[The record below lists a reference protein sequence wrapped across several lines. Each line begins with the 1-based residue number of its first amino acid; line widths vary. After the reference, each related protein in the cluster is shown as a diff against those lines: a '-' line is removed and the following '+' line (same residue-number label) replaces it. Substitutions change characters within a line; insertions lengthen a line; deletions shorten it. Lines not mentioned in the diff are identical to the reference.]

1 MGGKQG
7 TFFFISNPLFQKIP
21 LSYGFRTKIHTG
33 NGTQTAFYDDK
44 SVMYMSLHR
53 YENGTFYPPG
63 EDGGPHDCGEGDAE
77 GTYVFIGPPSS
88 SAFTLYSRYKLTICQ
103 KK

>member
-1 MGGKQG
+1 M
-7 TFFFISNPLFQKIP
+7 TPFFKSKIF
-21 LSYGFRTKIHTG
+21 LSKIFHLLMAFCTKTYTG

-77 GTYVFIGPPSS
+77 GTYVYTNIFLLLSPQMISHDQ
-88 SAFTLYSRYKLTICQ
+88 KLTYGDYL
-103 KK
+103 